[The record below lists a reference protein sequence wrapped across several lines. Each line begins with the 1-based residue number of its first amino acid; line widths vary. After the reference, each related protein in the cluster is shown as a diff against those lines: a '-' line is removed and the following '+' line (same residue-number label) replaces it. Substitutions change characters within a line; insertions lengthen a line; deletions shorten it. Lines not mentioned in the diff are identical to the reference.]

1 MEIGERI
8 KALRTAKGLTL
19 YQLARRTGLQYTAL
33 KKIEEGQT
41 DPRADTLFK
50 IAKGIGVDAS
60 RFFADDPA
68 LRPPV
73 VINIVSPF
81 DQAQG
86 LQPERGKQAFQPKF
100 LATLP
105 LFADAASLGTGR
117 EINELDIE
125 AFLVVPKDQLPN
137 GENCYC
143 IKVTGGSMEPVFS
156 SGDVVAIDFSQN
168 FPTLLEGAYVACRLG
183 EGEVTVKQLKNKP
196 NHFHLRGVNP
206 DWENSH
212 GPLLVPKK
220 DGVILGKVVWQWR
233 KF

>member
-8 KALRTAKGLTL
+8 KALRTAKGVTL
-19 YQLARRTGLQYTAL
+19 YQLSRRTGMQYSAL
-33 KKIEEGQT
+33 KRIEEGQT
-41 DPRADTLFK
+41 DPRADTLLK
-50 IAKGIGVDAS
+50 IAKGIGVEPS
-60 RFFADDPA
+60 RFFADDST

-73 VINIVSPF
+73 VLNIVP
-81 DQAQG
+81 
-86 LQPERGKQAFQPKF
+86 PERGAHNFKSKF

-125 AFLVVPKDQLPN
+125 SFLVVPKDQLPN
-137 GENCYC
+137 EENCYC
-143 IKVTGGSMEPVFS
+143 IKVIGDSMEPVFS

>member
-8 KALRTAKGLTL
+8 KALRTAKGITL
-19 YQLARRTGLQYTAL
+19 YQLSRRTGMQYSAL

-41 DPRADTLFK
+41 DPRADTLVK
-50 IAKGIGVDAS
+50 IAKGLDVEPS
-60 RFFADDPA
+60 RFFADDSA

-73 VINIVSPF
+73 VLNIVP
-81 DQAQG
+81 
-86 LQPERGKQAFQPKF
+86 PERGSRAFQPKF

-125 AFLVVPKDQLPN
+125 SFLVVPKDQLPN
-137 GENCYC
+137 EENCYC
-143 IKVTGGSMEPVFS
+143 IKVVGNSMELVFS

-183 EGEVTVKQLKNKP
+183 EGGVTVKQLKNKP

-206 DWENSH
+206 DWENTH

>member
-1 MEIGERI
+1 MEVGERI
-8 KALRTAKGLTL
+8 KTLRAAKGLTL

-33 KKIEEGQT
+33 KKIEEGKT
-41 DPRADTLFK
+41 DPRADTLLK
-50 IAKGIGVDAS
+50 IARGIGVEPS
-60 RFFADDPA
+60 RFFADDSA

-73 VINIVSPF
+73 VLNIVP
-81 DQAQG
+81 
-86 LQPERGKQAFQPKF
+86 PERGERAFRPKF

-137 GENCYC
+137 EKNCYC
-143 IKVTGGSMEPVFS
+143 VKVTGESMEPVFS

-168 FPTLLEGAYVACRLG
+168 DPALLEGAFVACRSG
-183 EGEVTVKQLKNKP
+183 EGEVTVKQLKTKP
-196 NHFHLRGVNP
+196 NHFHLKGANP
-206 DWENSH
+206 DWEDAY
-212 GPLLVPKK
+212 GPLLAPKK

>member
-1 MEIGERI
+1 MEISERI

-41 DPRADTLFK
+41 DPRADTLVK
-50 IAKGIGVDAS
+50 IAKGIGVEPS
-60 RFFADDPA
+60 RFFTDESAV
-68 LRPPV
+68 RPPV
-73 VINIVSPF
+73 VLNIVR
-81 DQAQG
+81 
-86 LQPERGKQAFQPKF
+86 PERGAGHFQPKF

-105 LFADAASLGTGR
+105 LFADAASLGSGR

-125 AFLVVPKDQLPN
+125 SFLVVPKDQLPN
-137 GENCYC
+137 EENCYC
-143 IKVTGGSMEPVFS
+143 IKVVGDSMAPDFS

-168 FPTLLEGAYVACRLG
+168 DPALLEGAFVACRLG
-183 EGEVTVKQLKNKP
+183 EAEVTVKQLKNKP
-196 NHFHLRGVNP
+196 NHFHLKATNP
-206 DWENSH
+206 DWEDTH

>member
-8 KALRTAKGLTL
+8 KTLRAAKGLTL

-33 KKIEEGQT
+33 KKIEEGKT

-50 IAKGIGVDAS
+50 IARGIGVELA
-60 RFFADDPA
+60 RFFAEDAA

-73 VINIVSPF
+73 VLNIVPP
-81 DQAQG
+81 A
-86 LQPERGKQAFQPKF
+86 RGQRAFQPKF

-137 GENCYC
+137 EENCYC
-143 IKVTGGSMEPVFS
+143 IKTTGESMAPIFS

-168 FPTLLEGAYVACRLG
+168 DPALLEGSFVACRLG
-183 EGEVTVKQLKNKP
+183 EGEVTVKQLKVKP
-196 NHFHLRGVNP
+196 NHFHLKGVNP
-206 DWENSH
+206 DWEDTH